1 MLIGGIWVDEATLQ
15 AVNKECAEYKK
26 SIGWKEDTKF
36 NWKKISKQALEK
48 YYGFIDIFLSII
60 LGLIVLLSIQ
70 KR

>member
-48 YYGFIDIFLSII
+48 
-60 LGLIVLLSIQ
+60 
-70 KR
+70 